1 MGSLHSTI
9 QWDSSLAITL
19 GLREGSTRVL
29 GYLLLSFGGSP
40 LSYRKSF
47 KAFKSTVR
55 KYLRES
61 QNLVARAGRKP
72 KLNRQCQTNE
82 TRGRQSVVWF

>member
-9 QWDSSLAITL
+9 QWDSSLARTL
-19 GLREGSTRVL
+19 GLKEGSTRVL

-47 KAFKSTVR
+47 KAFKSTIR

-61 QNLVARAGRKP
+61 QKLLARAGRKP
-72 KLNRQCQTNE
+72 NLNRQRQTNQ
-82 TRGRQSVVWF
+82 TRGQQSVM